1 MHPVVRYKTKTSLL
15 LNSLFS
21 FHFPRHSSFE
31 LQLFNTNM
39 VDTFR
44 RLLYDVSKRL
54 SKEEVIDLVYLCK
67 VPQSAQTKIQDGKD
81 LFKHLEETG
90 VISEQRIHT
99 LKKVLYLLR
108 PKRQDLLDL
117 VDRKF
122 PEDDN
127 RSNRSI
133 SICTTNTINTVKS
146 DTSGYSY
153 VANTKHM
160 LSSQARQNTDGG
172 DGAQPQK
179 KYFIVDCYCIQ
190 FYGCSITKPFCCCY
204 GMTILLLFLLLISV
218 LFWFSGKPKTV
229 HTYLNANEYRKDI
242 GFIVVSVLS
251 FLLIIVIFPYLIR
264 KHGPKIFTWCNRKG
278 RETRERR
285 RSLRNERQLLRESQA
300 VLSLS
305 AQSSRNS
312 AAKLKVDN
320 YPSDQRTHE
329 NSVLDIEAQRP
340 GNQIQSI

>member
-1 MHPVVRYKTKTSLL
+1 
-15 LNSLFS
+15 
-21 FHFPRHSSFE
+21 
-31 LQLFNTNM
+31 M
-39 VDTFR
+39 VDTFK
-44 RLLYDVSKRL
+44 RLLYDISKRL

-81 LFKHLEETG
+81 LFKYLEETG
-90 VISEQRIHT
+90 VINEQKIHT

-146 DTSGYSY
+146 DT
-153 VANTKHM
+153 
-160 LSSQARQNTDGG
+160 R
-172 DGAQPQK
+172 
-179 KYFIVDCYCIQ
+179 
-190 FYGCSITKPFCCCY
+190 
-204 GMTILLLFLLLISV
+204 
-218 LFWFSGKPKTV
+218 KPKTV

-305 AQSSRNS
+305 EQSSRNS

>member
-44 RLLYDVSKRL
+44 RLLYDISKRL

-160 LSSQARQNTDGG
+160 LSKSSKT
-172 DGAQPQK
+172 
-179 KYFIVDCYCIQ
+179 KYRRWRWCTATEEIFH
-190 FYGCSITKPFCCCY
+190 CC
-204 GMTILLLFLLLISV
+204 LLLYSILWMLNNETFLLLLRDDNPSA
-218 LFWFSGKPKTV
+218 FPASDFC
-229 HTYLNANEYRKDI
+229 
-242 GFIVVSVLS
+242 S
-251 FLLIIVIFPYLIR
+251 FLVFR
-264 KHGPKIFTWCNRKG
+264 KT
-278 RETRERR
+278 
-285 RSLRNERQLLRESQA
+285 
-300 VLSLS
+300 
-305 AQSSRNS
+305 
-312 AAKLKVDN
+312 
-320 YPSDQRTHE
+320 
-329 NSVLDIEAQRP
+329 
-340 GNQIQSI
+340 